1 MSENK
6 IMTPKTEMNK
16 TEQMIKREKIFKI
29 IKYVVLYVFLI
40 VMAFF
45 VIVPFYWMFL
55 VSLKTNAELEE
66 AIQSLYTLTPQW
78 VNYKTAI
85 MTTEFNYFGLL
96 KNTVIVGV
104 LSTIGSLIITVLAA
118 FAFSRLRFKGRE
130 LVFSL
135 FMATMMIPGE
145 MMTITNYKTVVA
157 DLKWGNSYQ
166 ALVVPFLVSVFYIY
180 LLRQT
185 FKQIPDELYYAAKV
199 DGTGD
204 FKYLL
209 KIMIPIG
216 MPTIITITIL
226 KLMGAWNSYV
236 WPNLVA
242 SDMEWRLITNG
253 LRGAAF
259 KDPETGRTAFNTQM
273 AATVLVTVPLI
284 LVFIFLRK
292 YIMKG
297 VSRSG
302 IKG

>member
-1 MSENK
+1 MSSK
-6 IMTPKTEMNK
+6 VITPQSEHMNA
-16 TEQMIKREKIFKI
+16 QAMIKRERILRI
-29 IKYVVLYVFLI
+29 IKHIILYSFLI
-40 VMAFF
+40 IMAFF

-55 VSLKTNAELEE
+55 VSLKTSAELE
-66 AIQSLYTLTPQW
+66 APIQSLFTAHPQW
-78 VNYKTAI
+78 INYKNALS
-85 MTTEFNYFGLL
+85 TTEFNYGRLL
-96 KNTVIVGV
+96 YNTIYVGV
-104 LSTIGSLIITVLAA
+104 LSTIGSLITTILAA
-118 FAFSRLRFKGRE
+118 FAFARIKFKGSN
-130 LVFSL
+130 LMFSL

-157 DLKWGNSYQ
+157 DLKWGNTYT
-166 ALVVPFLVSVFYIY
+166 ALIVPFIVSVFYIY

-209 KIMIPIG
+209 KIMIPIA

-226 KLMGAWNSYV
+226 KLMGSWNSYV

-242 SDMEWRLITNG
+242 NKLEMRLITNG

-259 KDPETGRTAFNTQM
+259 TDPETGRIAYNTQM
-273 AATVLVTVPLI
+273 AATVLVTVPLL

-292 YIMKG
+292 YIMSG

>member
-1 MSENK
+1 MQNNQV
-6 IMTPKTEMNK
+6 ITPNNRMDAD
-16 TEQMIKREKIFKI
+16 QIIKRERVFKI
-29 IKYVVLYVFLI
+29 IKYVLLYFFLI
-40 VMAFF
+40 MMAFF

-55 VSLKTNAELEE
+55 VSLKTTAELE
-66 AIQSLYTLTPQW
+66 APIQSLFTTHPQW
-78 VNYKTAI
+78 INYKMALS
-85 MTTEFNYFGLL
+85 TTEFNYGRLL
-96 KNTVIVGV
+96 YNTILVGV
-104 LSTIGSLIITVLAA
+104 ISTAGSLITTVLAA
-118 FAFSRLRFKGRE
+118 FAFARLKFKGSE

-157 DLKWGNSYQ
+157 DLKWGNTYQ
-166 ALVVPFLVSVFYIY
+166 ALIVPFIVSVFYIY

-226 KLMGAWNSYV
+226 KLMGSWNSYV

-242 SDMEWRLITNG
+242 NNLDMRLITNG

-259 KDPETGRTAFNTQM
+259 TDPDTGRVAYNTQM
-273 AATVLVTVPLI
+273 AATVLVTVPLL